1 MRFFG
6 VWPRGKRAT
15 RKPQNNN
22 TRRYRPRLEMLE
34 DRLTPASFNDF
45 YVVPGANT
53 DQVPVH
59 FHWDFRGAAFN
70 NSLIV
75 YTVTNLQGEVL
86 GTAPTEDGYARAVS
100 TVAQTVFRPGEG
112 TGTQRTIL
120 FAGGTILGF
129 GLVTN
134 APLETWRAART
145 TSSANVYGSSVA
157 WLSFNGDNPE
167 EFDPVLSNELAPGV
181 KQFFFEDHAGST
193 LDYTDMVF
201 TVSPTGD
208 RAFAIP
214 GLTGQVTPATF
225 DLLGRFSGDPS
236 ELGLFF
242 VNNMQGQ
249 LGTLFPGDEGY
260 LEQAL
265 TPANTLD
272 IFSLT
277 DPVGTSRTLSLP
289 SNRTYGLFLVR
300 GGTLEELLAVNPG
313 NIPGLGVE
321 AFFFFPELNFDDQ
334 PHFRQLSPGV
344 YGVEDTTNG
353 DFDFNDLIF
362 RVSYGAAFGDVF
374 PPVITAQLLN
384 DTGVLNNDLI
394 TADPTVIGT
403 VTDAESAIVALEASV
418 DSTDPTDLVD
428 IFADFD
434 VQTGTFELNRTRLEA
449 ILGATLNDGQHTVRL
464 RARDSAGNVTQL
476 FPFTFTFDTTVT
488 PAPTVT
494 LAAESDSGVQGDL
507 TTFLDDVTLNGSTE
521 ANATVMLNG
530 PNLPVGGLTATSD
543 AQGQFTFTPLPL
555 DLGANNY
562 TLQVTDRAGNQLAAP
577 FAFTITQ
584 VANSVPTFT
593 GTIPDISANLN
604 GPPQAVE
611 LVQFFSD
618 ADTGHSLVRFDVQF
632 GGQTNTFE
640 FELFDRE
647 APATVANFLNYIQ
660 DGRYDDSIFH
670 RSAETLQGAEF
681 VLQGGGYT
689 FDTTP
694 QFLNIPEDPNVPNE
708 FSATRSNLRG
718 TVAMAKQ
725 GNDPNSASSEF
736 FVNLGNNSANL
747 DNQNGGF
754 TVFGKV
760 FAGQDVID
768 QIAAQPTQDREPLP
782 DPPADQS
789 PFGELPVFG
798 NLGAGDIVDLPPT
811 DGQFPLP
818 AGAQE
823 ENFATIQNVQ
833 VVRTIDRLTFTIEI
847 ISESTPGFVNN
858 VTVLNNRLIIDPTQA
873 GTATVQIR
881 ATDEFGNSV
890 VSNQFT
896 ITIT

>member
-1 MRFFG
+1 MRLFG
-6 VWPRGKRAT
+6 VWSRGKRAT
-15 RKPQNNN
+15 RKQQHKN
-22 TRRYRPRLEMLE
+22 TRCYRPRLEILE

-45 YVVPGANT
+45 YVVPGAST
-53 DQVPVH
+53 VQVPVH
-59 FHWDFRGAAFN
+59 FNWDFRGAAFN

-86 GTAPTEDGYARAVS
+86 GTAPTEEGYARSVA

-145 TSSANVYGSSVA
+145 TSAANVYGGSVA

-167 EFDPVLSNELAPGV
+167 EFDPVLSNELAPGF
-181 KQFFFEDHAGST
+181 KQFFFEDHAGSA

-265 TPANTLD
+265 APANTLD
-272 IFSLT
+272 VFSLT
-277 DPVGTSRTLSLP
+277 DPVGTSRTLTLP
-289 SNRTYGLFLVR
+289 SNRAYGLFLVR
-300 GGTLEELLAVNPG
+300 GGTVEDLLAVNPS

-321 AFFFFPELNFDDQ
+321 AFFFFPEMNFDDQ

-362 RVSYGAAFGDVF
+362 RVSYGAAVGDVF
-374 PPVITAQLLN
+374 PPVITARLLN
-384 DTGVLNNDLI
+384 DTGTLNNDQI
-394 TADPTVIGT
+394 SADPTVTGT
-403 VTDAESAIVALEASV
+403 VTDAESTIGALEASV

-428 IFADFD
+428 VFGDFNPA
-434 VQTGTFELNRTRLEA
+434 TGTFELNRTRLEA

-476 FPFTFTFDTTVT
+476 FPFTFTVDTTVT

-521 ANATVMLNG
+521 ANATVVLNG
-530 PNLPVGGLTATSD
+530 PNALQLTTTTN
-543 AQGQFTFTPLPL
+543 AQGQFTFSPLPL

-593 GTIPDISANLN
+593 GTIANINTGLNDEPD
-604 GPPQAVE
+604 AVE
-611 LVQFFSD
+611 LNLFFSD

-632 GGQTNTFE
+632 GGQTNSFD

-647 APATVANFLNYIQ
+647 APATVANFFNYIQ

-670 RSAETLQGAEF
+670 RSAETQTGAEF
-681 VLQGGGYT
+681 VLQGGGFT

-694 QFLNIPEDPNVPNE
+694 QFVDVPADPTIPNE
-708 FSATRSNLRG
+708 FSAARSNVRG
-718 TVAMAKQ
+718 TVAMAKL
-725 GNDPNSASSEF
+725 GNDPDSASSEF
-736 FVNLGNNSANL
+736 FVNLNNNSANL

-754 TVFGKV
+754 TVFGRV
-760 FAGQDVID
+760 VAGQDVID
-768 QIAAQPTQDREPLP
+768 QIAAQPTQDRDPAT
-782 DPPADQS
+782 PPASLS
-789 PFGELPVFG
+789 PFGELPVYG
-798 NLGAGDIVDLPPT
+798 DLPAGNTVESPANS
-811 DGQFPLP
+811 GQYPLP

-823 ENFATIQNVQ
+823 DNFASITNVQ
-833 VVRTIDRLTFTIEI
+833 IVRTIDRLSFTIEI
-847 ISESTPGFVNN
+847 ISESTPGFVNA
-858 VTVLNNRLIIDPTQA
+858 VTEVNNRLIINPTQT

-890 VSNQFT
+890 VSNQF
-896 ITIT
+896 IINIV